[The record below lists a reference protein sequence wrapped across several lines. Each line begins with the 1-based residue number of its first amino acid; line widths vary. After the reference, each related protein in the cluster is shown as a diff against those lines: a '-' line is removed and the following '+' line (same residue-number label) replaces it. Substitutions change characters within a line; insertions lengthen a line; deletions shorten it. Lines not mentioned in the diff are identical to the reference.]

1 MKPIKLKEL
10 LRTAKDPATQ
20 RIVID
25 EGLWF
30 DAPLFE
36 GVVKDVDEALGERII
51 SNWQVETDGTRLIV
65 SSNPPLQDLQEEYY
79 RFEPYKHW
87 TVKEWLIAEGKMM
100 FYISPVKQKSRPT
113 FSDEPARKLSTEET
127 Q

>member
-1 MKPIKLKEL
+1 MKL
-10 LRTAKDPATQ
+10 
-20 RIVID
+20 
-25 EGLWF
+25 
-30 DAPLFE
+30 
-36 GVVKDVDEALGERII
+36 
-51 SNWQVETDGTRLIV
+51 ETIV
-65 SSNPPLQDLQEEYY
+65 SCRTDIYFDYQLIDAMTGKILVDRVYDKTYMKSNKKEWEEYY